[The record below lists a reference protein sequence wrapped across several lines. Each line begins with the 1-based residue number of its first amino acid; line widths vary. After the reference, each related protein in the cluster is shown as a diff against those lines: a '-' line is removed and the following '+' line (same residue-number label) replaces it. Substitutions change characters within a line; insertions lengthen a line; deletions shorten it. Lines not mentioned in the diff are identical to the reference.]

1 VKVITG
7 FLDQSYSILAERK
20 EVVLFRLE
28 VGGDWDVHLKGKL
41 RLTEKQNLATLEIK
55 RSWGEFFKP

>member
-1 VKVITG
+1 MKVITG

-28 VGGDWDVHLKGKL
+28 VGGDRDVHLKGKL

-55 RSWGEFFKP
+55 RS